1 MNTFTQVLEFLTYYL
16 VDHYWF
22 PAFLIGTGIFFT
34 IYLGFPQIKYFAH
47 GWRILSG
54 KYVKP
59 GTEGE
64 TTPFQALSTALSG
77 TIGTGNIGGVALA
90 IFLGGPA
97 AIFWMWITAFLGMT
111 TKFVEVTLAH
121 KYRIKLPDG
130 SIAGGPMFYIENGL
144 NMKWL
149 AVVFSVCL
157 LMMCIGTG
165 NMPQINNI
173 ALVMNDTFDIPKW
186 LTGVVLAVLLW
197 MVIIGGIK
205 RIAQIASKL
214 VPFMA
219 FWYILGALAVII
231 GNYENIIPSLK
242 LIFVHIFSP
251 AAAVGGFLGASV
263 SVALTRGVNRG
274 LYSNE
279 AGQGSAPIAHATSK
293 TENPIEE
300 GMVSILEP
308 FIDTIVICS
317 MTGLVILASGV
328 WNEKFENEFEASA
341 MDYLNVPSSMTLT
354 LENVEGTYAATE
366 TVTGSTS
373 GATGTLTSINGTTLV
388 IADPTGYFYPNE
400 ELTGGTSKAT
410 STASPTEDLVTLRN
424 YYYERN
430 ENIEFTGELT
440 ITEGVLTSSGVTL
453 MHNRSFAEETTYTD
467 KETNQRYS
475 GVITVE
481 KGKITNPGDFIVE
494 GKSLLRSADLT
505 GKAFTKSIFGEFGQ
519 YIVAFGLLLFAFSTV
534 IAWSYYGDR
543 ATAHLFGEGWILY
556 YRIVYVGAFFIASVV
571 DTKIIWDIATVIGPI
586 ATIPNLIALI
596 LLRKEIKQIDEGY
609 KVVKKPEQLS

>member
-1 MNTFTQVLEFLTYYL
+1 VNTFTQILEFLTYYL

-22 PAFLIGTGIFFT
+22 PAFLIGSGIFFT

-64 TTPFQALSTALSG
+64 TTPFQALTTALSG

-97 AIFWMWITAFLGMT
+97 AIFWMWVVAFLGMT

-121 KYRIKLPDG
+121 KYREKLADG

-149 AVVFSVCL
+149 AVIFSVCL

-186 LTGVVLAVLLW
+186 LTGLVLAILLW

-242 LIFVHIFSP
+242 LIFVHVFSP

-263 SVALTRGVNRG
+263 AAALTRGVNRG

-308 FIDTIVICS
+308 FIDTIVVCTL
-317 MTGLVILASGV
+317 TGLVILASGV
-328 WNEKFENEFEASA
+328 WNQKFENEFEASA
-341 MDYLNVPSSMTLT
+341 MDYLKGSYSETSS
-354 LENVEGTYAATE
+354 A
-366 TVTGSTS
+366 
-373 GATGTLTSINGTTLV
+373 
-388 IADPTGYFYPNE
+388 
-400 ELTGGTSKAT
+400 
-410 STASPTEDLVTLRN
+410 EDLITLRN

-430 ENIEFTGELT
+430 ENIEFTGELNVS
-440 ITEGVLTSSGVTL
+440 EGVLISEDVTL
-453 MHNRSFAEETTYTD
+453 MHNRSFAEETTYKD
-467 KETNQRYS
+467 RETNQSFS
-475 GVITVE
+475 GVISVE
-481 KGKITNPGDFIVE
+481 EGKIINPGDFIIE

-505 GKAFTKSIFGEFGQ
+505 GKAFTKSVFGDYGQ

-556 YRIVYVGAFFIASVV
+556 YRIVYVGAFFIAAVV

-609 KVVKKPEQLS
+609 EVIKSPRS

>member
-1 MNTFTQVLEFLTYYL
+1 MNTFSQVLEFLTYYL

-22 PAFLIGTGIFFT
+22 PAFLIGSGLFFT

-64 TTPFQALSTALSG
+64 TTPFQALTTALSG

-97 AIFWMWITAFLGMT
+97 AIFWMWVVAFLGMT

-121 KYRIKLPDG
+121 KYREKLPDG

-149 AVVFSVCL
+149 AVIFSVCL

-186 LTGVVLAVLLW
+186 LTGLVLAILLW

-242 LIFVHIFSP
+242 LIFGHIFSP

-263 SVALTRGVNRG
+263 AAALTRGVNRG

-308 FIDTIVICS
+308 FIDTIVVCTL
-317 MTGLVILASGV
+317 TGLVILSSGV
-328 WNEKFENEFEASA
+328 WNQKFENEFEASA
-341 MDYLNVPSSMTLT
+341 MDYLKGSYSETSS
-354 LENVEGTYAATE
+354 E
-366 TVTGSTS
+366 
-373 GATGTLTSINGTTLV
+373 
-388 IADPTGYFYPNE
+388 
-400 ELTGGTSKAT
+400 
-410 STASPTEDLVTLRN
+410 EDLISLRN
-424 YYYERN
+424 YYYDRN
-430 ENIEFTGELT
+430 KNIEFTGELNVS
-440 ITEGVLTSSGVTL
+440 EGVLTSEDVTL
-453 MHNRSFAEETTYTD
+453 MHNRSFAEETTYKD
-467 KETNQRYS
+467 RETNQSFS
-475 GVITVE
+475 GVISVE
-481 KGKITNPGDFIVE
+481 EGKIINPGDFIIE

-505 GKAFTKSIFGEFGQ
+505 GKAFTKSVFGEYGQ

-556 YRIVYVGAFFIASVV
+556 YRIVYVGAFFIAAVV

-609 KVVKKPEQLS
+609 EVNKSPQS

>member
-1 MNTFTQVLEFLTYYL
+1 MNTFTQILEFLTYYL

-22 PAFLIGTGIFFT
+22 PAFLIGSGIFFT

-64 TTPFQALSTALSG
+64 TTPFQALTTALSG

-97 AIFWMWITAFLGMT
+97 AIFWMWVVAFLGMT

-121 KYRIKLPDG
+121 KYREKLADG

-149 AVVFSVCL
+149 AVIFSVCL

-186 LTGVVLAVLLW
+186 LTGLVLAILLW

-242 LIFVHIFSP
+242 LIFVHVFSP

-263 SVALTRGVNRG
+263 AAALTRGVNRG

-308 FIDTIVICS
+308 FIDTIVVCTL
-317 MTGLVILASGV
+317 TGLVILSSGV
-328 WNEKFENEFEASA
+328 WNQKFENEFEASA
-341 MDYLNVPSSMTLT
+341 MDYLKGSYSETSS
-354 LENVEGTYAATE
+354 E
-366 TVTGSTS
+366 
-373 GATGTLTSINGTTLV
+373 
-388 IADPTGYFYPNE
+388 
-400 ELTGGTSKAT
+400 
-410 STASPTEDLVTLRN
+410 EDLITLRN
-424 YYYERN
+424 YYYDRN
-430 ENIEFTGELT
+430 ENIEFTGELNVS
-440 ITEGVLTSSGVTL
+440 EGVLTSEDITL
-453 MHNRSFAEETTYTD
+453 MHNRSFAEETTYKD
-467 KETNQRYS
+467 RETNQSFS
-475 GVITVE
+475 GVISVE
-481 KGKITNPGDFIVE
+481 EGKIINPGDFIIE

-505 GKAFTKSIFGEFGQ
+505 GKAFTKSVFGDYGQ

-556 YRIVYVGAFFIASVV
+556 YRIVYVGAFFIAAVV

-609 KVVKKPEQLS
+609 EVNKSPQN

>member
-22 PAFLIGTGIFFT
+22 PAFLIGSGLFFT

-64 TTPFQALSTALSG
+64 TTPFQALTTALSG

-97 AIFWMWITAFLGMT
+97 AIFWMWVVAFLGMT

-121 KYRIKLPDG
+121 KYREKLADG

-149 AVVFSVCL
+149 AVIFSVCL

-186 LTGVVLAVLLW
+186 LTGLVLAILLW

-242 LIFVHIFSP
+242 LIFVHVFSP

-263 SVALTRGVNRG
+263 AAALTRGVNRG

-308 FIDTIVICS
+308 FIDTIVVCTL
-317 MTGLVILASGV
+317 TGLVILSSGV
-328 WNEKFENEFEASA
+328 WNQKFENEFEASA
-341 MDYLNVPSSMTLT
+341 MDYLKGSYSETSS
-354 LENVEGTYAATE
+354 E
-366 TVTGSTS
+366 
-373 GATGTLTSINGTTLV
+373 
-388 IADPTGYFYPNE
+388 
-400 ELTGGTSKAT
+400 
-410 STASPTEDLVTLRN
+410 EDLITLRN

-430 ENIEFTGELT
+430 ENIEFTGELNVS
-440 ITEGVLTSSGVTL
+440 EGVLTSEDVTL
-453 MHNRSFAEETTYTD
+453 MHNRSFAEETTYKD
-467 KETNQRYS
+467 RETNQSFS
-475 GVITVE
+475 GVISVE
-481 KGKITNPGDFIVE
+481 EGKIINPGDFIIE

-505 GKAFTKSIFGEFGQ
+505 GKAFTKSVFGDYGQ

-556 YRIVYVGAFFIASVV
+556 YRIVYVGAFFIAAVV

-596 LLRKEIKQIDEGY
+596 LLRKEIKQIDEAY
-609 KVVKKPEQLS
+609 EDNNSPQN

>member
-54 KYVKP
+54 KYIKP

-64 TTPFQALSTALSG
+64 TTPFQALTTALSG
-77 TIGTGNIGGVALA
+77 TVGTGNIGGVALA

-121 KYRIKLPDG
+121 KYREKLPDG

-149 AVVFSVCL
+149 AVIFSICL

-173 ALVMNDTFDIPKW
+173 ALVMNDTFNIPKW
-186 LTGVVLAVLLW
+186 VTGIVLAVLLW
-197 MVIIGGIK
+197 LVIIGGIK

-219 FWYILGALAVII
+219 FWYILGALAVIF

-242 LIFVHIFSP
+242 LIFIHIFSP
-251 AAAVGGFLGASV
+251 TAAVGGFLGASV
-263 SVALTRGVNRG
+263 AAALTRGVNRG

-308 FIDTIVICS
+308 FIDTIVICTL
-317 MTGLVILASGV
+317 TGLVILASGV

-341 MDYLNVPSSMTLT
+341 MDYLNGNYS
-354 LENVEGTYAATE
+354 E
-366 TVTGSTS
+366 TQ
-373 GATGTLTSINGTTLV
+373 
-388 IADPTGYFYPNE
+388 P
-400 ELTGGTSKAT
+400 
-410 STASPTEDLVTLRN
+410 EDLITLRN
-424 YYYERN
+424 YYYDRDN
-430 ENIEFTGELT
+430 EIEFNGELT
-440 ITEGVLTSSGVTL
+440 IFEGVLTSSGITL
-453 MHNRSFAEETTYTD
+453 LHNRSFAEETTYKL
-467 KETNQRYS
+467 KETGQKFS
-475 GVITVE
+475 GVITVAE
-481 KGKITNPGDFIVE
+481 GKITNAGDFIIE

-505 GKAFTKSIFGEFGQ
+505 GKAFTKSVFGEFGQ

-556 YRIVYVGAFFIASVV
+556 YRIVYVGAFFLASVI

-586 ATIPNLIALI
+586 ATIPNLVALI
-596 LLRKEIKQIDEGY
+596 LLRKEIKEID
-609 KVVKKPEQLS
+609 KKYIVAK

>member
-1 MNTFTQVLEFLTYYL
+1 MNTFTQILEFLTYYL

-22 PAFLIGTGIFFT
+22 PAFLIGSGIFFT
-34 IYLGFPQIKYFAH
+34 IYLGFPQIKYFSH

-59 GTEGE
+59 STEGE
-64 TTPFQALSTALSG
+64 TTPFQALTTALSG

-97 AIFWMWITAFLGMT
+97 AIFWMWVVAFLGMT

-121 KYRIKLPDG
+121 KYREKLADG

-149 AVVFSVCL
+149 AVIFSVCL

-186 LTGVVLAVLLW
+186 LTGLVLAILLW

-242 LIFVHIFSP
+242 LIFVHVFSP

-263 SVALTRGVNRG
+263 AAALTRGVNRG

-308 FIDTIVICS
+308 FIDTIVVCTL
-317 MTGLVILASGV
+317 TGLVILSSGV
-328 WNEKFENEFEASA
+328 WNQKFENEFEASA
-341 MDYLNVPSSMTLT
+341 MDYLKGSYSETSS
-354 LENVEGTYAATE
+354 E
-366 TVTGSTS
+366 
-373 GATGTLTSINGTTLV
+373 
-388 IADPTGYFYPNE
+388 
-400 ELTGGTSKAT
+400 
-410 STASPTEDLVTLRN
+410 EDLITLRN
-424 YYYERN
+424 YYYDRN
-430 ENIEFTGELT
+430 ENIEFTGELNVS
-440 ITEGVLTSSGVTL
+440 EGVLTSEDVTL
-453 MHNRSFAEETTYTD
+453 MHNRSFAEETTYKD
-467 KETNQRYS
+467 RETNQSFS
-475 GVITVE
+475 GVISVE
-481 KGKITNPGDFIVE
+481 EGKIINPGDFIIE

-505 GKAFTKSIFGEFGQ
+505 GKAFTKSIFGEYGQ

-556 YRIVYVGAFFIASVV
+556 YRIVYVGAFFIAAVV

-609 KVVKKPEQLS
+609 QVNKSPQN

>member
-22 PAFLIGTGIFFT
+22 PAFLIGSGLFFT

-64 TTPFQALSTALSG
+64 TTPFQALTTALSG

-97 AIFWMWITAFLGMT
+97 AIFWMWVVAFLGMT

-121 KYRIKLPDG
+121 KYREKLADG

-149 AVVFSVCL
+149 AVIFSVCL

-186 LTGVVLAVLLW
+186 LTGLVLAILLW

-242 LIFVHIFSP
+242 LIFVHVFSP

-263 SVALTRGVNRG
+263 AAALTRGVNRG

-308 FIDTIVICS
+308 FIDTIVVCTL
-317 MTGLVILASGV
+317 TGLVILSSGV
-328 WNEKFENEFEASA
+328 WNQKFENEFEASA
-341 MDYLNVPSSMTLT
+341 MDYLKGSYSETSS
-354 LENVEGTYAATE
+354 E
-366 TVTGSTS
+366 
-373 GATGTLTSINGTTLV
+373 
-388 IADPTGYFYPNE
+388 
-400 ELTGGTSKAT
+400 
-410 STASPTEDLVTLRN
+410 EDLITLRN

-430 ENIEFTGELT
+430 ENIEFTGELSVS
-440 ITEGVLTSSGVTL
+440 EGVLTSEDVTL
-453 MHNRSFAEETTYTD
+453 MHNRSFAEETTYKD
-467 KETNQRYS
+467 RETNQSFS
-475 GVITVE
+475 GVISVE
-481 KGKITNPGDFIVE
+481 EGKIINPGDFIIE

-505 GKAFTKSIFGEFGQ
+505 GKAFTKSVFGDYGQ

-556 YRIVYVGAFFIASVV
+556 YRIVYVGAFFIAAVV

-609 KVVKKPEQLS
+609 EVNKSPQN

>member
-22 PAFLIGTGIFFT
+22 PAFLIGSGIFFT

-64 TTPFQALSTALSG
+64 TTPFQALTTALSG

-97 AIFWMWITAFLGMT
+97 AIFWMWVVAFLGMT

-121 KYRIKLPDG
+121 KYREKLADG

-149 AVVFSVCL
+149 AVIFSVCL

-186 LTGVVLAVLLW
+186 LTGLVLAILLW

-263 SVALTRGVNRG
+263 AAALTRGVNRG

-308 FIDTIVICS
+308 FIDTIVVCTL
-317 MTGLVILASGV
+317 TGLVILSSGV

-341 MDYLNVPSSMTLT
+341 MDYMNGDYS
-354 LENVEGTYAATE
+354 E
-366 TVTGSTS
+366 T
-373 GATGTLTSINGTTLV
+373 
-388 IADPTGYFYPNE
+388 
-400 ELTGGTSKAT
+400 KA
-410 STASPTEDLVTLRN
+410 EDLNTLRN
-424 YYYERN
+424 YYYDRN
-430 ENIEFTGELT
+430 ENIEFSGELV
-440 ITEGVLTSSGVTL
+440 ISEGVLTSTGVTL
-453 MHNRSFAEETTYTD
+453 MHNRSFAEDTTYVTR
-467 KETNQRYS
+467 ETNQIFS

-481 KGKITNPGDFIVE
+481 EGKITNSGDFIIE

-505 GKAFTKSIFGEFGQ
+505 GKAFTKSVFGEYGQ

-556 YRIVYVGAFFIASVV
+556 YRIVYVGAFFIAAVV